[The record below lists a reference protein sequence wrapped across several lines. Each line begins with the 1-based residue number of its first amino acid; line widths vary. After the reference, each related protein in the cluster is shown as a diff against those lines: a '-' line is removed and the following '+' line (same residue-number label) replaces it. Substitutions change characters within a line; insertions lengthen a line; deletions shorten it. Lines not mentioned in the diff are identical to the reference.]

1 MNNIEVEFIHSFDVG
16 EVLSLLS
23 HCEARGSHLVL
34 DDNRLSDLDEWETII
49 FMKATIDG
57 KYVGGC
63 LLSNSEDNDDEYLF
77 ALYVLPKFRRKGVA
91 KYLIQEALSYHNQK
105 DKVVLSTSS
114 ILVEDICI
122 KLGFEKGEI
131 KFSEYS
137 GLPEVTLTYYMKD
150 N

>member
-1 MNNIEVEFIHSFDVG
+1 MNNIEVEFIHSFDGG

-23 HCEARGSHLVL
+23 HCESRGSHLVL
-34 DDNRLSDLDEWETII
+34 EDNRLFDLGIWGTII
-49 FMKATIDG
+49 FMKATING

-63 LLSNSEDNDDEYLF
+63 LLSNSEDNIQEKLF
-77 ALYVLPKFRRKGVA
+77 ALYVLPNFRRMGVA

-105 DKVVLSTSS
+105 ESVSLSTNSV
-114 ILVEDICI
+114 LVEDICI

-131 KFSEYS
+131 KISEYS
-137 GLPEVTLTYYMKD
+137 GLPEVALTYYTKD

>member
-1 MNNIEVEFIHSFDVG
+1 MNNIEVEFIHSFDGG

-23 HCEARGSHLVL
+23 HCEARGSHLL
-34 DDNRLSDLDEWETII
+34 LEDNRLYDLGSWGTII
-49 FMKATIDG
+49 FMKATING

-63 LLSNSEDNDDEYLF
+63 LLSVSEDNDDEYLF
-77 ALYVLPKFRRKGVA
+77 ALYVLPNFRRKGVA

-105 DKVVLSTSS
+105 NKVLLSTSS
-114 ILVEDICI
+114 VLVEDICI

-131 KFSEYS
+131 TISGYS
-137 GLPEVTLTYYMKD
+137 GLPEVALTYYMRD